1 LPALKGTNSYKN
13 VLRHMLKSSQKY
25 ANGLLKKIPHTSASI
40 FFQFL
45 VGSFLILFNMLFVNY
60 VEKKICQKKIPTNIL
75 ILITTRYSWNIAKVG
90 IKHQSINLILIT
102 LFI

>member
-1 LPALKGTNSYKN
+1 MYNIKILYRLWAKNMSFSFNFAWNRTILPTLKGTNSYEN

-25 ANGLLKKIPHTSASI
+25 ANGLLKKIQHTSASI

-60 VEKKICQKKIPTNIL
+60 VEKKN
-75 ILITTRYSWNIAKVG
+75 SN
-90 IKHQSINLILIT
+90 KHSNFNYDTI
-102 LFI
+102 

>member
-1 LPALKGTNSYKN
+1 MPALKGTNSYKN

-25 ANGLLKKIPHTSASI
+25 ANGLLKKIQHTSASI

-60 VEKKICQKKIPTNIL
+60 VEKKKICQKKIPTNIL
-75 ILITTRYSWNIAKVG
+75 ILITTRYS
-90 IKHQSINLILIT
+90 
-102 LFI
+102 